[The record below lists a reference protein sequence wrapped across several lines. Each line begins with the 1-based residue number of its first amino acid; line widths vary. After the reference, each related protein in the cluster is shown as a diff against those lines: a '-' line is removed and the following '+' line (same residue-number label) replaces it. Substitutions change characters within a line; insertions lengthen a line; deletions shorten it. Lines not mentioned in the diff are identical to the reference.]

1 MKWEEECGKQYRMD
15 YLKNNY
21 DRFSV
26 LFPKG
31 KKADYMKLAEE
42 NGMKLNEFINKL
54 LSEEEKKKCLKNST
68 ETICQT

>member
-21 DRFSV
+21 DRFSG

>member
-1 MKWEEECGKQYRMD
+1 MDWESRNGTKYRNE
-15 YLKNNY
+15 YKRNHY
-21 DRFSV
+21 DRYS
-26 LFPKG
+26 LMFPKG

-68 ETICQT
+68 ETICQS